1 MNTIKVVNMTEFFSR
16 QLMLYSLGDLRF
28 RKPKSLKK
36 AGWTIALLAL
46 YSTPMLL
53 FSGISLNVFTA
64 LIILGP
70 PFVVGHYATKPI
82 FAGKTLLQFITTMI
96 RYSLEPKAWA
106 DLYADT
112 KDMGNKIYTVM
123 HEVWISR
130 RRELTMLADI
140 KEGRH

>member
-1 MNTIKVVNMTEFFSR
+1 
-16 QLMLYSLGDLRF
+16 
-28 RKPKSLKK
+28 
-36 AGWTIALLAL
+36 
-46 YSTPMLL
+46 
-53 FSGISLNVFTA
+53 
-64 LIILGP
+64 
-70 PFVVGHYATKPI
+70 
-82 FAGKTLLQFITTMI
+82 MI